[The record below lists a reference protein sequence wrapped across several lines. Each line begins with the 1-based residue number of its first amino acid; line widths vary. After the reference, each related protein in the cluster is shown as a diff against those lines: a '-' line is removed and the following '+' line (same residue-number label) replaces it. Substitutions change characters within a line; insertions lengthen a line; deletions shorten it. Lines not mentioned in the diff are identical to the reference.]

1 MSFLS
6 GIVNFGKSALGFLGG
21 NSIGSSLVK
30 TALLGFAVN
39 KMSKSVLK
47 ENDTKGSGGTSN
59 IDKGVRLQVKPNA
72 EAKIPVLYGDAF
84 FGGNISD
91 AAMTNANKTMWY
103 CLTLAEK
110 TGTKLSNSGAT
121 SYTFHDVYW
130 NQQRIVFQA
139 DGITADYAVDSNGT
153 IDRSIS
159 GLVKVY
165 LYAGS
170 SSNGIIPS
178 GYSGSVPNAD
188 TVFPNWASGTH
199 PMTNLVF
206 ALVRVDYNRE
216 KNVTGIADMLFQVES
231 DMKQPGDVLYDYLT
245 STVYGAGIPTV
256 EIDTTS
262 VSALNTY
269 SAESVSYNDE
279 GTGAQTLPDRYQ
291 INGLVDTD
299 ETVLRNAEQIC
310 SSTASWLSYDTHEG
324 KWGVVI
330 NKAGTSAASFSD
342 TNILGNISVGGTG
355 LQDLYNSVKVEF
367 PHRDLRDSADFIKI
381 EIPANLRNAN
391 EPDNTLNI
399 TYDNI
404 NEPVQAE
411 QLGFI
416 ELKQSRVDL
425 VIQFDTDFS
434 YINLK
439 AGDVIDVTNDRY
451 SFTNKL
457 FRIVTVTERQDNDGA
472 LMIEITA
479 LEYDADVYSVS
490 NITRFTR
497 SSANGIISIGA
508 IGVPT
513 TPQVTKYERAS
524 RPRIEIEVNTPS
536 GVVEGLEY
544 WVSFDYTET
553 DDTLRSYTLVGTKK
567 PLGGGVFTSST
578 QVVFEYANLNAQN
591 FYVKVRGFNTTAVG
605 PYSNVSGLVEFIPEQ
620 VPDAITPDTSILDS
634 TGGLA
639 TALGI
644 VSLLN
649 NIDGLFGSSPNQ
661 SGGLFSK
668 IFDVFNDETGID
680 LVGDAASGNLVV
692 AANIDVKEE
701 GSTVASQISSL
712 NFVGDGLTVTAT
724 GTDVTVTGGGGTGT
738 GLPTGTG
745 DKDIVAWNA
754 EAGEWQIIPNCI
766 SCDFPETPED
776 PPADVP
782 CSLTASSTLP
792 GNIGTSST
800 GVCKTD
806 NAIPYRGSYFI
817 SFSTNAG
824 STAGVANPAIPQYAP
839 LEAGI
844 GTIYLY
850 GSDGVLEQALTES
863 QLIIRNN
870 VIELP
875 FAPRLP
881 GKDYYITLEE
891 GVITSC
897 SCENTEYTWSFRT
910 SIDDEPTYNSL
921 NPASLLGLED
931 GQADGAKLTVT
942 SFTPTGNG
950 QCPTVDV
957 SVTFS
962 EPVVKGSGSIT
973 FKNRLTGASDSNL
986 SVASATLSG
995 ATLTWT
1001 GVSFTPN
1008 TKLDVEV
1015 PSGFVNTSRQDVLN
1029 TVCGITVTTKAPANT
1044 TNEPGAFGFG
1054 IDKTLEF
1061 ARQEYC
1067 PAVSGN
1073 SELISNIALHFNK
1086 AITANAATDCFVNI
1100 YEGGQIHQRID
1111 ITDTFELDGVLG
1123 LSTISGSTLTLNPTK
1138 PFKPG
1143 KSYTVQIPT
1152 ATLKDSCNVVFG
1164 GVTTQAFET
1173 DGIEQVIPDAPTY
1186 SSVFIDLEFKRP
1198 VVPGYG
1204 KINIVDN
1211 TGKLLTQLA
1220 PNDKVIKY
1228 SKEPF

>member
-30 TALLGFAVN
+30 TALLGYAVN

-47 ENDTKGSGGTSN
+47 ENDTKGSGSTSN

-110 TGTKLSNSGAT
+110 TGTALSGGAT
-121 SYTFHDVYW
+121 TYTFQDVYW

-170 SSNGIIPS
+170 SSNGQIPT
-178 GYSGSVPNAD
+178 GYSGTVPNSD
-188 TVFPNWASGTH
+188 TVFPNWTSSTH

-231 DMKQPGDVLYDYLT
+231 SMKKPGDVLYDYLT

-310 SSTASWLSYDTHEG
+310 SSTATWLSYDTHEG

-330 NKAGTSAASFSD
+330 NKAGTTVASFSD

-425 VIQFDTDFS
+425 VIQFETDFS

-451 SFTNKL
+451 SFTSKL
-457 FRIVTVTERQDNDGA
+457 FRIVTITERQDNDGA
-472 LMIEITA
+472 LMMEVTA

-508 IGVPT
+508 IGTPS
-513 TPQVTKYERAS
+513 TPQVTKFERAS
-524 RPRIEIEVNTPS
+524 RPRIEIEVNTPT

-680 LVGDAASGNLVV
+680 LVGDAAAGNLVV
-692 AANIDVKEE
+692 AANIAVQEE
-701 GSTVASQISSL
+701 GANVVSQVSAI
-712 NFVGDGLTVTAT
+712 NFVGDDLTVTAN
-724 GTDVTVTGGGGTGT
+724 GTVVTVTHNDTHGGGGGDGGDGGGT
-738 GLPTGTG
+738 PPT
-745 DKDIVAWNA
+745 
-754 EAGEWQIIPNCI
+754 
-766 SCDFPETPED
+766 
-776 PPADVP
+776 PALVV
-782 CSLTASSTLP
+782 STTLP
-792 GNIGTSST
+792 PDRTTYQAGTSVT
-800 GVCKTD
+800 LPNQAT
-806 NAIPYRGSYFI
+806 ITGSYFI
-817 SFSTNAG
+817 SWSYNSGNIFGAISLGTGNAK
-824 STAGVANPAIPQYAP
+824 
-839 LEAGI
+839 
-844 GTIYLY
+844 LY
-850 GSDGVLEQALTES
+850 KSDGTLVQTLAAIACSVSGNTL
-863 QLIIRNN
+863 
-870 VIELP
+870 ELP
-875 FAPRLP
+875 FSNRDL
-881 GKDYYITLEE
+881 KTDYYILLDAGLVTYCGINSVAIDSPLSWNFNTPNVSKPAYAMS
-891 GVITSC
+891 GTGATTNFSIT
-897 SCENTEYTWSFRT
+897 
-910 SIDDEPTYNSL
+910 
-921 NPASLLGLED
+921 ASVDTCGTT
-931 GQADGAKLTVT
+931 LTVT
-942 SFTPTGNG
+942 GTGITAMATGSSITIDGGANLGTPTI
-950 QCPTVDV
+950 
-957 SVTFS
+957 
-962 EPVVKGSGSIT
+962 SGV
-973 FKNRLTGASDSNL
+973 
-986 SVASATLSG
+986 VASIPISGTATSTTYNITLPDGAFTGGDSCFSG
-995 ATLTWT
+995 ATSGANT
-1001 GVSFTPN
+1001 VSFTIGVNMLLVDYHTNSGVFEP
-1008 TKLDVEV
+1008 TALDTN
-1015 PSGFVNTSRQDVLN
+1015 VNAQSNIR
-1029 TVCGITVTTKAPANT
+1029 
-1044 TNEPGAFGFG
+1044 
-1054 IDKTLEF
+1054 LEF
-1061 ARQEYC
+1061 NQN
-1067 PAVSGN
+1067 VTLGTGN
-1073 SELISNIALHFNK
+1073 I
-1086 AITANAATDCFVNI
+1086 NI
-1100 YEGGQIHQRID
+1100 Y
-1111 ITDTFELDGVLG
+1111 
-1123 LSTISGSTLTLNPTK
+1123 TISGSLHQQIPVTANFASDNTSELIWAIGDSVYINPTVDMIK
-1138 PFKPG
+1138 GTPYYILADAGSVVGTCSTPWGETSSSAIAWTVDPG
-1143 KSYTVQIPT
+1143 PSIASVDPIGSTGVYGNTNSVNETGLALNIDRTVTVGTGNYVIYDSNNTVVATIP
-1152 ATLKDSCNVVFG
+1152 S
-1164 GVTTQAFET
+1164 T
-1173 DGIEQVIPDAPTY
+1173 DPRITY
-1186 SSVFIDLEFKRP
+1186 
-1198 VVPGYG
+1198 G
-1204 KINIVDN
+1204 
-1211 TGKLLTQLA
+1211 A
-1220 PNDKVIKY
+1220 
-1228 SKEPF
+1228 

>member
-30 TALLGFAVN
+30 TALLGYAVN

-47 ENDTKGSGGTSN
+47 ENDTKGSGSTSN

-110 TGTKLSNSGAT
+110 TGTALSGGAT
-121 SYTFHDVYW
+121 TYTFQDVYW

-170 SSNGIIPS
+170 SSNGQIPT
-178 GYSGSVPNAD
+178 GYSGTVPNAD
-188 TVFPNWASGTH
+188 TVFPNWTSSTH

-206 ALVRVDYNRE
+206 ALVSVDYNRE

-231 DMKQPGDVLYDYLT
+231 SMKKPGDVLYDYLT
-245 STVYGAGIPTV
+245 STVYGAGIPTA

-269 SAESVSYNDE
+269 SAESVAYNDE
-279 GTGAQTLPDRYQ
+279 GTGAQTLPNRYQ
-291 INGLVDTD
+291 INGLVDTE

-310 SSTASWLSYDTHEG
+310 SSTATWLSYDTHEG

-330 NKAGTSAASFSD
+330 NKAGTTVASFSD

-425 VIQFDTDFS
+425 VIQFETDFS

-451 SFTNKL
+451 SFTSKL
-457 FRIVTVTERQDNDGA
+457 FRIVTITERQDNDGA
-472 LMIEITA
+472 LMMEVTA

-508 IGVPT
+508 IGTPS
-513 TPQVTKYERAS
+513 TPQVTKFERAS
-524 RPRIEIEVNTPS
+524 RPRIEIEVNTPT

-544 WVSFDYTET
+544 WVSFDFTET
-553 DDTLRSYTLVGTKK
+553 NDALRSYTLVGTKK
-567 PLGGGVFTSST
+567 PVGGGVFASGTT
-578 QVVFEYANLNAQN
+578 VVFEYANLNAQN

-605 PYSNVSGLVEFIPEQ
+605 PYSAVSGLVQFVPEQ

-649 NIDGLFGSSPNQ
+649 NIDGLFGSNPSQ

-668 IFDVFNDETGID
+668 IFDVFNTETGVD
-680 LVGDAASGNLVV
+680 LVGDAAGGSLVV
-692 AANIDVKEE
+692 AANIAVQEE
-701 GSTVASQISSL
+701 GVDVVSQVSAI
-712 NFVGDGLTVTAT
+712 NFVGTDLTVTAS
-724 GTDVTVTGGGGTGT
+724 GSVVTVTHEDTHGGGGG
-738 GLPTGTG
+738 GGGGDPAPKYLVALPLMPTDRTTH
-745 DKDIVAWNA
+745 
-754 EAGEWQIIPNCI
+754 EAGTSESSPNLAPI
-766 SCDFPETPED
+766 T
-776 PPADVP
+776 
-782 CSLTASSTLP
+782 
-792 GNIGTSST
+792 
-800 GVCKTD
+800 
-806 NAIPYRGSYFI
+806 GSYFVRYT
-817 SFSTNAG
+817 FSDSSPVYTNLQAG
-824 STAGVANPAIPQYAP
+824 TGSA
-839 LEAGI
+839 
-844 GTIYLY
+844 YLY
-850 GSDGVLEQALTES
+850 KSDGTLVETLAAS
-863 QLIIRNN
+863 SAVIDNN
-870 VIELP
+870 IVELP
-875 FAPRLP
+875 FASRDL
-881 GKDYYITLEE
+881 KTDYYIL
-891 GVITSC
+891 
-897 SCENTEYTWSFRT
+897 
-910 SIDDEPTYNSL
+910 IDDNFVTYCGTYNSVGIT
-921 NPASLLGLED
+921 PASNWNFNTPESSTTAYTTSAIVPATFPITDSVDSCGNQLSISGTLDLVAGSGTATIGGVSVSASSFNISGKTATYDLTSLAKGTPYTYQIPQGFFTGTED
-931 GQADGAKLTVT
+931 CATGVLSTAESG
-942 SFTPTGNG
+942 SFTTPTSLTLTGYATNEGSFEPSTSNSNVKAESEIILNFNQNVQFGTGSIQIYKSNGTLHQDFNVEHTFTGNG
-950 QCPTVDV
+950 VNELLWIIGDDVYINPTVDLD
-957 SVTFS
+957 
-962 EPVVKGSGSIT
+962 KGSSYYLLADSSSIVSPC
-973 FKNRLTGASDSNL
+973 NVYWTGETSTSAITWTADTGPE
-986 SVASATLSG
+986 ATLDI
-995 ATLTWT
+995 
-1001 GVSFTPN
+1001 N
-1008 TKLDVEV
+1008 EVEN
-1015 PSGFVNTSRQDVLN
+1015 GFIELN
-1029 TVCGITVTTKAPANT
+1029 YDRNIS
-1044 TNEPGAFGFG
+1044 
-1054 IDKTLEF
+1054 L
-1061 ARQEYC
+1061 
-1067 PAVSGN
+1067 VSGN
-1073 SELISNIALHFNK
+1073 VLIKDSNQNVVATIPSNSA
-1086 AITANAATDCFVNI
+1086 AITLV
-1100 YEGGQIHQRID
+1100 
-1111 ITDTFELDGVLG
+1111 
-1123 LSTISGSTLTLNPTK
+1123 
-1138 PFKPG
+1138 
-1143 KSYTVQIPT
+1143 
-1152 ATLKDSCNVVFG
+1152 
-1164 GVTTQAFET
+1164 
-1173 DGIEQVIPDAPTY
+1173 
-1186 SSVFIDLEFKRP
+1186 
-1198 VVPGYG
+1198 
-1204 KINIVDN
+1204 
-1211 TGKLLTQLA
+1211 
-1220 PNDKVIKY
+1220 
-1228 SKEPF
+1228 

>member
-30 TALLGFAVN
+30 TALLGLAVN

-47 ENDTKGSGGTSN
+47 ENDTKGSGSTSN

-72 EAKIPVLYGDAF
+72 EAKIPVLYGDAY

-188 TVFPNWASGTH
+188 TVFPNWTSGTH

-425 VIQFDTDFS
+425 VIQFETDFS

-472 LMIEITA
+472 LMMEITA
-479 LEYDADVYSVS
+479 LEYDADVYSVA

-497 SSANGIISIGA
+497 SNANGIISIGA

-513 TPQVTKYERAS
+513 TPQVTKFERAS
-524 RPRIEIEVNTPS
+524 RPRIEIEVDTPT

-544 WVSFDYTET
+544 WVSFDTTET

-567 PLGGGVFTSST
+567 PVGGGVFTSGT
-578 QVVFEYANLNAQN
+578 TVVFEYSNLNEQD

-620 VPDAITPDTSILDS
+620 VPDAITPDTSVLDS

-649 NIDGLFGSSPNQ
+649 NLDGLFGSNPNQ

-668 IFDVFNDETGID
+668 IFDVFNNETGVD
-680 LVGDAASGNLVV
+680 LVGDAAAGNLVV
-692 AANIDVKEE
+692 AANIAVQEE
-701 GSTVASQISSL
+701 GVDVVSQVSAI
-712 NFVGDGLTVTAT
+712 NFVGDDITVTAN
-724 GTDVTVTGGGGTGT
+724 GNVVTVTHEDTHGGGGGGPGPETGKTLAPVNTFPSDRTTYEAGVSTSNPNLAPITGDYGVEFGFDDSSGIYGNLTIGTGNAKLYKSDGTLVETLAASSCSVTGT
-738 GLPTGTG
+738 ILVLPFGSRDLKTDYYVILDAGMVSYCDYDSAGLTAPTS
-745 DKDIVAWNA
+745 WNF
-754 EAGEWQIIPNCI
+754 N
-766 SCDFPETPED
+766 TPEYSTTPFNFSNNVLTTFSLGVTVNSCGSQITASGALD
-776 PPADVP
+776 
-782 CSLTASSTLP
+782 LTAGSGTITLTPQGGGSSVSVAPSDFT
-792 GNIGTSST
+792 
-800 GVCKTD
+800 
-806 NAIPYRGSYFI
+806 I
-817 SFSTNAG
+817 SGTNATYDL
-824 STAGVANPAIPQYAP
+824 S
-839 LEAGI
+839 
-844 GTIYLY
+844 
-850 GSDGVLEQALTES
+850 S
-863 QLIIRNN
+863 
-870 VIELP
+870 LP
-875 FAPRLP
+875 NA
-881 GKDYYITLEE
+881 
-891 GVITSC
+891 TS
-897 SCENTEYTWSFRT
+897 Y
-910 SIDDEPTYNSL
+910 
-921 NPASLLGLED
+921 
-931 GQADGAKLTVT
+931 
-942 SFTPTGNG
+942 
-950 QCPTVDV
+950 
-957 SVTFS
+957 TFS
-962 EPVVKGSGSIT
+962 
-973 FKNRLTGASDSNL
+973 
-986 SVASATLSG
+986 
-995 ATLTWT
+995 
-1001 GVSFTPN
+1001 
-1008 TKLDVEV
+1008 V
-1015 PSGFVNTSRQDVLN
+1015 PSGFFTGTDSCATGIDSSAVSTVSFTTASALTLTSYSTN
-1029 TVCGITVTTKAPANT
+1029 ETEFEPTTANT
-1044 TNEPGAFGFG
+1044 NVSIQSNIILNFDQNVRFGTGNIQIYKADGTLHQTFNVTATFESDQVSELLWISGGSSVNVNATVDFDKDTSYYLIADNGAIKSTCGASWG
-1054 IDKTLEF
+1054 ETSTTAITWTTDTGPEATIDNAEISNGYIELDYD
-1061 ARQEYC
+1061 RD
-1067 PAVSGN
+1067 VGLGSGN
-1073 SELISNIALHFNK
+1073 IL
-1086 AITANAATDCFVNI
+1086 
-1100 YEGGQIHQRID
+1100 
-1111 ITDTFELDGVLG
+1111 ITDANDNVLY
-1123 LSTISGSTLTLNPTK
+1123 TIPVTDPSVTL
-1138 PFKPG
+1138 
-1143 KSYTVQIPT
+1143 V
-1152 ATLKDSCNVVFG
+1152 
-1164 GVTTQAFET
+1164 
-1173 DGIEQVIPDAPTY
+1173 
-1186 SSVFIDLEFKRP
+1186 
-1198 VVPGYG
+1198 
-1204 KINIVDN
+1204 
-1211 TGKLLTQLA
+1211 
-1220 PNDKVIKY
+1220 
-1228 SKEPF
+1228 